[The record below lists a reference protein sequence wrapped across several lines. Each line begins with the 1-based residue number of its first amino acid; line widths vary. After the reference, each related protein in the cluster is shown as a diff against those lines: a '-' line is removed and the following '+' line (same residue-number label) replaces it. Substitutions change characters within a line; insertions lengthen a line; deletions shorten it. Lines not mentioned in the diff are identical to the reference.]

1 VNKDQIVRDIVFERS
16 RTLKLI
22 RGLQET
28 DFDSPTALPGWRVRE
43 VLAHLVTTDIA
54 VVTGSILPQLLSRS
68 TDRLERWN
76 DGQVAKWADRP
87 IQELILGLDRWG
99 HRFAALARVAPRPLF
114 KLRLPSAWGT
124 EPVGMMLWIR
134 AYDEWVHRQ
143 DIRRALGMGDESV
156 DLASIAE
163 FLLKAMGYTVVPKV
177 PKVAG
182 MMGDVVVA
190 LREVPLPEWR
200 FDLAGGGSGPIGSH
214 GPESAGLN
222 GAERTPSARISV
234 PGAAFIMAAA
244 GRDPSFDA
252 LIASGDM
259 AVQGNTELARAL
271 LGKTRV
277 V

>member
-16 RTLKLI
+16 RTLKLV

-28 DFDSPTALPGWRVRE
+28 NLDTPTALPGWRVRE
-43 VLAHLVTTDIA
+43 VVAHLISTDVAI
-54 VVTGSILPQLLSRS
+54 VTGSILPQLLSRS

-87 IQELILGLDRWG
+87 VQELILGLDRWG
-99 HRFAALARVAPRPLF
+99 RRFAALTRAAPRPLF

-143 DIRRALGMGDESV
+143 DIRRALGMADEAV

-163 FLLKAMGYTVVPKV
+163 FLLMAMSYSVV

-182 MMGDVVVA
+182 MTGDVVVA
-190 LREVPLPEWR
+190 LRGVPLSEWR

-214 GPESAGLN
+214 GPEGTVQN
-222 GAERTPSARISV
+222 GAKETPSAMITV

-244 GRDPSFDA
+244 GREPTFDA

-259 AVQGNTELARAL
+259 AVQGDRDLARAL
-271 LGKTRV
+271 LARTRV